1 MKHWNELPSEASEPD
16 EMPDITSS
24 RFEELTTALE
34 DTQDLIDSMQ
44 SAEHNRKQSQ
54 KARLLAT
61 REKYQNS
68 MNIVAQTMGQIALLR
83 EQLTAQETDRRRL
96 EGIVEYLQSI
106 PD

>member
-1 MKHWNELPSEASEPD
+1 METGNKIPNNTDAPD
-16 EMPDITSS
+16 AISP

-34 DTQDLIDSMQ
+34 DTEDLIDSMQ
-44 SAEHNRKQSQ
+44 AAEHNRKQAQ
-54 KARLLAT
+54 RARLLAT

-68 MNIVAQTMGQIALLR
+68 MNIVAQTRGQIALLR
-83 EQLTAQETDRRRL
+83 EQLVAQETDRRRL